1 MTEPDAGVPT
11 LAPHE
16 LTYRVGL
23 EIIELTADQAT
34 VRLRRE
40 PDPGDSDGIP
50 QAVEAEVSVRGS
62 SGHVT
67 DKHGVRITPAIRVTA
82 LSALVELAYRD
93 GHADMLDYPF
103 LVTPNWKSVADP
115 GEPEVCLMIRK
126 RETFQVWF
134 DELAQ
139 FDFADIERHMGRV
152 SGSSNWFHLRPAAVQ
167 VLRELAAILPTIR
180 KIRDVPHVLLHL

>member
-1 MTEPDAGVPT
+1 MTESNSGVPT

-16 LTYRVGL
+16 LTYRIGV
-23 EIIELTADQAT
+23 EIIEITADQVT
-34 VRLRRE
+34 VRARRE

-50 QAVEAEVSVRGS
+50 QAVDTEVSIRGS

-67 DKHGVRITPAIRVTA
+67 DKHGTRITPAIRVTA

-93 GHADMLDYPF
+93 GHGDMLDYPF
-103 LVTPNWKSVADP
+103 LVTPNWRSTAEP
-115 GEPEVCLMIRK
+115 GDQEVCLMIRK
-126 RETFQVWF
+126 RETFQAWF

-139 FDFADIERHMGRV
+139 FDFADIERHMDKV

-167 VLRELAAILPTIR
+167 VLKELAAVLLTVQRIP
-180 KIRDVPHVLLHL
+180 DVPHVLLHL